1 MLVKEELRE
10 CMQLNAQELIDK
22 VYRSAH
28 DTGAMSAN
36 WIGDMSDADGI
47 EMLVTIAVLYERLR
61 VQVVQI
67 PMQNDN

>member
-1 MLVKEELRE
+1 
-10 CMQLNAQELIDK
+10 MQLNAQELIDK

-28 DTGAMSAN
+28 DTGTMSAN
-36 WIGDMSDADGI
+36 RIGDMSDTDGI

>member
-1 MLVKEELRE
+1 
-10 CMQLNAQELIDK
+10 MQFNAQELIDK
-22 VYRSAH
+22 VHRSAH

-36 WIGDMSDADGI
+36 RIGNMSDADGI
-47 EMLVTIAVLYERLR
+47 EMLVTTAVLYERLR